1 MASIKATLSLL
12 DIDPSRELLNI
23 CTDMAGD
30 DRVPVEYRLRI
41 AAALRPFEDCEG
53 GTIRVEI

>member
-12 DIDPSRELLNI
+12 DINPSRELLNI

-41 AAALRPFEDCEG
+41 AAALRPFEDC
-53 GTIRVEI
+53 